1 MPRLLEPLWLILV
14 TLDERKLAQTVEYL
28 REENGI
34 LRDKLPDRI
43 TVTPR
48 ERARLVKFGQPLGSA
63 IAGLISIVSPRTFAR
78 WVKGEKPARRPGR
91 TPGRPRTDADVRDLV
106 LRLAR
111 ETGWGYSRILGELRK
126 LGVGSV
132 SRSTVIN
139 ILRDAGLDPGPKRGV
154 GTWTDFLR
162 RHAATLW
169 ASDFLTVK
177 AWTTRGIVDVFVL
190 FFLHPGSRKAFVAG
204 VSASPS
210 PTWVKQQARN
220 ATMRMEELGR
230 PPRYL
235 LIDHDGKYTK
245 AFDAVFGAEGA
256 TVQRV
261 GPRAPNLNAHA
272 ERFAQTLRQECL
284 DHFVIF
290 GEKHLRHLLSEFL
303 THYNAERPHQG
314 IGNVPLDGEPPAILK
329 FPSGWVRCRKRLGGL
344 LRHYH
349 RAAA

>member
-14 TLDERKLAQTVEYL
+14 TLSERKLAQTVEYL
-28 REENGI
+28 REENRI

-48 ERARLVKFGQPLGSA
+48 ERARLVKFGRPLGSA
-63 IAGLISIVSPRTFAR
+63 VAGLISIVSPRTFAR
-78 WVKGEKPARRPGR
+78 WAKGERPARRPR
-91 TPGRPRTDADVRDLV
+91 RPPGRPRTEADVRKVV
-106 LRLAR
+106 LRLAG

-126 LGVGSV
+126 LGVQSV

-154 GTWTDFLR
+154 GTWTDFLQ

-177 AWTTRGIVDVFVL
+177 TWTTRGIVDVFVL
-190 FFLHPGSRKAFVAG
+190 FFLHPGSRRAFVAG
-204 VSASPS
+204 VTASPS
-210 PTWVKQQARN
+210 PDWVKQQARN
-220 ATMRMEELGR
+220 ATMRMEEMGL

-245 AFDAVFGAEGA
+245 DFDAVFAAEGGV
-256 TVQRV
+256 VQRV
-261 GPRAPNLNAHA
+261 GPKAPNLNAHA
-272 ERFAQTLRQECL
+272 ERFAQTLRQELL
-284 DHFVIF
+284 DHFVVF
-290 GEKHLRHLLSEFL
+290 GEKHLRHLLTEFL
-303 THYNAERPHQG
+303 THYNSERPHQG
-314 IGNVPLDGEPPAILK
+314 IGNVPLTEDPPGVLP
-329 FPSGWVRCRKRLGGL
+329 FPRGRVQCRKRLGGL